1 MIQSLFSPYIM
12 VLDASVAF
20 GFVFIHPFEDGNG
33 RLHWFLIH
41 DILVRDGL
49 VTDGLIIPV
58 SAHMLNHI
66 KEYDQALENFS
77 KSLMRMIKYSKNEN
91 GEITVDN
98 SEEIEGYFRFPDLTV
113 QSTFLART
121 IEATL
126 TEDMPEELL
135 FIQRYDELK
144 AGIQNI
150 VDMPDKAINSMIIF
164 LHQNKGLFQNAE
176 EMILRNFQIM
186 KLKIW
191 KMFTER
197 FLELTKNHFTVY

>member
-1 MIQSLFSPYIM
+1 M
-12 VLDASVAF
+12 
-20 GFVFIHPFEDGNG
+20 
-33 RLHWFLIH
+33 
-41 DILVRDGL
+41 LVRDGL

-77 KSLMRMIKYSKNEN
+77 KPLMRMIEYSKNEN

-126 TEDMPEELL
+126 TVDMPEELL

-144 AGIQNI
+144 SGIQNI

-164 LHQNKGLFQNAE
+164 LHQNKGSFPKRRRNDFEKLSDHEIEAMENVYKAIFGFNLNAFYS
-176 EMILRNFQIM
+176 IF
-186 KLKIW
+186 
-191 KMFTER
+191 
-197 FLELTKNHFTVY
+197 